1 MSSPSTLH
9 SRLFIVAGI
18 LLIVPIAV
26 GIQLARLHFS
36 AGEGLRALW
45 KQQAVEMQDIPAQ
58 RGAIYDVNGRLLATN
73 TAAYKVAV
81 DPGFKTY
88 TSKVADTV
96 SYILAEATGIKA
108 SQYKKRITDAKKNKS
123 RYVVLEKKLPHS
135 TYMALKSLGERSVIL
150 EKQFTRAYT
159 FNELGAHVLG
169 YVNFNMDGMIGLEA
183 QFNKELKGKPGKQ
196 QVRKSRLNK
205 SFEYIGAPK
214 QLPVNGKN
222 IYTTL
227 DVDIQS
233 IAETELRRGI
243 EKTRAKSGVVIVL
256 DVKSGAVRSMVSWPT
271 FDPNR
276 PATTSEEN
284 RRNYAIS
291 DMMEPGSTFK
301 LVTAVAAMNEGVLKN
316 GEIFITPENGR
327 TTIHGLALVDHDPLG
342 NLRFDEVIAK
352 SSNIATAEIASRI
365 PKSHFYQYARNL
377 GFGMKTDIELPG
389 ESTGLLKKPME
400 WTQVTQPFMS
410 IGYEMLA
417 TPLQIAQAYAAFA
430 NNGILMKP
438 YIVDKIVDEFGEI
451 DQQFGASKVREAIDE
466 KVVAKLIPIFKQVV
480 SDSGTASWAQIEGLS
495 VAGKTG
501 TAKMVKNGRYTTA
514 YRASF
519 AGFFPA
525 ESPQYVCYVML
536 EEPKTSIYGG
546 YASGPIFRRIA
557 ERIAAHEGFTKN
569 WLVDSREIKEFDGR
583 IPEPTWIGRT
593 AEEVA
598 AFEKVYDL
606 DIDLNKKTKSDDYA
620 VVLASSQDKISEDT
634 IHVADEIELEIQGL
648 VTSNDDES
656 LVEIPDV
663 RGMSMRQ
670 ASRVLLAVGLKPSV
684 NRSGT
689 VYSQFPLPGQ
699 KLQKG
704 KNVAIRG
711 KAVSMAELSRLAI
724 GGLNR

>member
-18 LLIVPIAV
+18 LLIIPLAV
-26 GIQLARLHFS
+26 GVQLIRLHFS

-45 KQQAVEMQDIPAQ
+45 KQQAIEMQDIPAQ

-73 TAAYKVAV
+73 TAAYRVAI

-88 TSKVADTV
+88 SPKIADTV
-96 SYILAEATGIKA
+96 SVILSNATGVSATHYSQRIAEA
-108 SQYKKRITDAKKNKS
+108 KRSKS

-135 TYMALKSLGERSVIL
+135 TYIALKGLGERSVIL

-183 QFNKELKGKPGKQ
+183 QFNTELKGKPGKQ

-214 QLPVNGKN
+214 ELPVNGKN

-243 EKTRAKSGVVIVL
+243 EKTRAKAGVVIVL

-284 RRNYAIS
+284 RRNYAIA

-301 LVTAVAAMNEGVLKN
+301 LVTAVAAMNEGVLKK
-316 GEIFITPENGR
+316 GEIFETPENGR
-327 TTIHGLALVDHDPLG
+327 SSVYGLALVDHDPLG

-365 PKSHFYQYARNL
+365 PKNHFYQYARNL

-430 NNGILMKP
+430 NNGVLMKP
-438 YIVDKIVDEFGEI
+438 FIVDKVVDEFGEL
-451 DQQFGASKVREAIDE
+451 DRQFKPTKVREAID
-466 KVVAKLIPIFKQVV
+466 KRIVAELTPIFKQVV
-480 SDSGTASWAQIEGLS
+480 SDSGTASWAQIEGLT

-501 TAKMVKNGRYTTA
+501 TAKMVKNGRYTAA

-525 ESPQYVCYVML
+525 EKPEYVCFVML

-546 YASGPIFRRIA
+546 YTSGPIFRRIA
-557 ERIAAHEGFTKN
+557 ERIAAHEGFVKN
-569 WLVDSREIKEFDGR
+569 WLVDAREEKDFDGL
-583 IPEPTWIGRT
+583 IPNPSWSGRST
-593 AEEVA
+593 SEIA
-598 AFEKVYDL
+598 AFEDAYDL
-606 DIDLNKKTKSDDYA
+606 DFSIKQNQKAAYALIVTDQSTQSTASDS
-620 VVLASSQDKISEDT
+620 V
-634 IHVADEIELEIQGL
+634 HVANEIKLLAKAVAPTQDEQ
-648 VTSNDDES
+648 V

-670 ASRVLLAVGLKPSV
+670 ASRALLAVGLKPTI

-689 VYSQFPLPGQ
+689 VFSQFPLPGQ

-704 KNVAIRG
+704 KNVALRG
-711 KAVSMAELSRLAI
+711 KAISMGELSNIAL
-724 GGLNR
+724 GGKK

>member
-1 MSSPSTLH
+1 MFSPSTLH

-18 LLIVPIAV
+18 LLIVPLAV
-26 GIQLARLHFS
+26 GIQLVRLHFS

-73 TAAYKVAV
+73 TAAYKVAI
-81 DPGFKTY
+81 DPGFKSY
-88 TSKVADTV
+88 NSKVADTV
-96 SYILAEATGIKA
+96 STILAKATGVKA
-108 SQYKKRITDAKKNKS
+108 SYYKKRIADAKSSKS

-135 TYMALKSLGERSVIL
+135 TYIALKGLGERSVIL
-150 EKQFTRAYT
+150 QKQFTRAYT

-183 QFNKELKGKPGKQ
+183 QFNSELKGKPGKQ
-196 QVRKSRLNK
+196 QVRKSRLNQ

-243 EKTRAKSGVVIVL
+243 EKTRAKAGVVIVL
-256 DVKSGAVRSMVSWPT
+256 DIKSGAVRSMVSWPT

-284 RRNYAIS
+284 RRNYAIA

-301 LVTAVAAMNEGVLKN
+301 LVTAVAAVDEGVIKK
-316 GEIFITPENGR
+316 GEIFVTPENGR
-327 TTIHGLALVDHDPLG
+327 SSVHGLALVDHDPLG

-430 NNGILMKP
+430 NNGVLMKP
-438 YIVDKIVDEFGEI
+438 YIVDKIA
-451 DQQFGASKVREAIDE
+451 DQYGDVEQHFKATKVRQAIDK
-466 KVVAKLIPIFKQVV
+466 KVVAELVPIFKQVV

-501 TAKMVKNGRYTTA
+501 TAKMVKNGRYTAA

-519 AGFFPA
+519 VGFFPA
-525 ESPQYVCYVML
+525 DAPEYVCFVML

-546 YASGPIFRRIA
+546 YTSGPIFRKIA
-557 ERIAAHEGFTKN
+557 ERIAAHEGFDKN
-569 WLVDSREIKEFDGR
+569 WLVESREKSEFDGR
-583 IPEPTWIGRT
+583 IPNPTWKGRST
-593 AEEVA
+593 SEIA
-598 AFEKVYDL
+598 AFEEVYDL
-606 DIDLNKKTKSDDYA
+606 DFDVNQKGKAEFAL
-620 VVLASSQDKISEDT
+620 VLDSESLGNMADT
-634 IHVADEIELEIQGL
+634 IHVADEIELVAKAFIPTEDEKGL
-648 VTSNDDES
+648 I
-656 LVEIPDV
+656 EIPDV

-670 ASRVLLAVGLKPSV
+670 ATRTLLAIGLQPTI

-711 KAVSMAELSRLAI
+711 KATSMIELSNLAI
-724 GGLNR
+724 GGLK

>member
-1 MSSPSTLH
+1 MPSPSTLH

-18 LLIVPIAV
+18 LLIVPLSI

-45 KQQAVEMQDIPAQ
+45 KQQAIEMQDIPAQ

-73 TAAYKVAV
+73 TAAYKVAI
-81 DPGFKTY
+81 DPGFKSY
-88 TSKVADTV
+88 TTKVADTV
-96 SYILAEATGIKA
+96 SYILSEVTGLNA
-108 SQYKKRITDAKKNKS
+108 NSYKKRIADAKKNKS

-135 TYMALKSLGERSVIL
+135 AYMALKGLGERSVIL

-169 YVNFNMDGMIGLEA
+169 YVNFNMDGMIGLES

-214 QLPVNGKN
+214 VLPVNGHN

-301 LVTAVAAMNEGVLKN
+301 LVTAVAALNEGVLKK
-316 GEIFITPENGR
+316 GEIFETPENGR
-327 TTIHGLALVDHDPLG
+327 SSVYGLALVDHDPLG

-352 SSNIATAEIASRI
+352 SSNIATAEIASRV
-365 PKSHFYQYARNL
+365 PKNHFYQYARNL

-430 NNGILMKP
+430 NNGVLMKP
-438 YIVDKIVDEFGEI
+438 YIVDKIVDEYGNVEK
-451 DQQFGASKVREAIDE
+451 QFEATKVREAIDK
-466 KVVAKLIPIFKQVV
+466 KVVAELVPIFKQVV

-501 TAKMVKNGRYTTA
+501 TAKMVKNGRYTAA

-525 ESPQYVCYVML
+525 EAPEYVCYVML

-557 ERIAAHEGFTKN
+557 ERIAAHEGFEKN
-569 WLVDSREIKEFDGR
+569 WLVDARPEIAFYGR
-583 IPEPTWIGRT
+583 IPNPKWKGRSSAEVSAIGE
-593 AEEVA
+593 A
-598 AFEKVYDL
+598 YDL
-606 DIDLNKKTKSDDYA
+606 DVDIDNDKSGIFA
-620 VVLASSQDKISEDT
+620 FVTDKNNADNEIDS
-634 IHVADEIELEIQGL
+634 IHVADEIEL
-648 VTSNDDES
+648 TSTVFIPTEDENS
-656 LVEIPDV
+656 LVDIPDV

-670 ASRVLLAVGLKPSV
+670 ASRALLAVGLKPSF

-699 KLQKG
+699 KLRKG
-704 KNVAIRG
+704 KIVAIRG
-711 KAVSMAELSRLAI
+711 KAISMVELSSTAV
-724 GGLNR
+724 GGSKK